1 MGYGFVIGQSSVY
14 RTSALL
20 VAGVLWTLPAWAQSP
35 SAERVEFFETHVRPV
50 LSENCFACHTASR
63 MGGLEMT
70 SRASLL
76 KGGNSGPAIEPGKAG
91 ESLLVQAVRHSHE
104 RLKMPPQGKLA
115 AADIETI
122 ATWID
127 AGAAWPEAPAKTA
140 AARDGEGFVIT
151 PEQRNFWAF
160 QPVRKP
166 PLPAVSKKGRNK
178 DWVRAPIDQ
187 FVLAKLHAAEIRPV
201 GPADKA
207 TLLRRAY
214 IDLTGLPPTPE
225 EIDTFVTDKS
235 SDAFAKVVE
244 RLLASPRYGERWG
257 RYWLDVARYSDDK
270 LNSTQMEPYPH
281 AHRYRD
287 WVIRAFNEDMPY
299 NHFVKAQIA
308 GDFMGAGKD
317 ADWVAGL
324 GFYGLNPQFQDDRID
339 ATMRGFQGLTVGCA
353 QCHDH
358 KFDPIPTEDYY
369 SLLGIFNSSE
379 IDEFPLA
386 KKETVE
392 EYERCEEKVGNE
404 RKALN
409 EFLISE
415 RRQLVRV
422 LAGSTA
428 SYIVAAW
435 RALKAGGEEHELA
448 ARQDDLA
455 GDSFNGEP
463 LDDETFERW
472 VKYLGATP
480 RDHPLFDE
488 FDRLLA
494 SNATED
500 EVGRWASETQRLITD
515 VLREKKKIDRENLV
529 RLGGDANPR
538 KANEVELLSLER
550 DRHFLWRDMAAA
562 QGFDTPV
569 EFESGI
575 LYYAGEKID
584 RFLTPLWKAHADGLR
599 AQVDALEEAMPEKYP
614 FLHVL
619 KDVEKPKNERVHIRG
634 SENNLGAEVPRQ
646 FLTVLGDGKPFT
658 QGSGR
663 RELADAIAGPSNPL
677 TARVMVNRIWL
688 QHFGRGI
695 VGTPSNFGQ
704 MGERPTHPELLDYLA
719 ARFVEEGWSVKA
731 MHREIMLSATYAL
744 SSEFSAKNYETD
756 PDNRLLWRAGRRR
769 LDAEAL
775 RDSMLYVSGNLDL
788 TPGGEPA
795 ALDDPANRRRTVYG
809 YVSRRRIDKVLGL
822 FDFPNPNKTSPR
834 RFGTN
839 TPLQGLFLLN
849 SEFVMRQAER
859 LTDRLERETAGEA
872 DRIRRAYRLLYGRRP
887 TKEEVNVGRRF
898 LAGDAGRW
906 PQYAQVLMTSN
917 EFLYVQ

>member
-1 MGYGFVIGQSSVY
+1 MIRQSSVY
-14 RTSALL
+14 RNLGLL
-20 VAGVLWTLPAWAQSP
+20 VACSLWAPSARAQSP
-35 SAERVEFFETHVRPV
+35 GAEAAEFFEMRVRPV
-50 LSENCFACHTASR
+50 LARNCFACHTASR

-70 SRASLL
+70 SRESLL
-76 KGGNSGPAIEPGKAG
+76 KGGNSGPAIEPGKPA
-91 ESLLVQAVRHSHE
+91 ESLLLQVVRHTHE
-104 RLKMPPQGKLA
+104 RLRMPPEGRLKAAEIDALA
-115 AADIETI
+115 AWIE
-122 ATWID
+122 D
-127 AGAAWPEAPAKTA
+127 GALWPESLASTASAKQS
-140 AARDGEGFVIT
+140 DGFEIT

-160 QPVRKP
+160 QPVRDTP
-166 PLPAVSKKGRNK
+166 WPEVRDKK
-178 DWVRAPIDQ
+178 WPRAPIDR
-187 FVLAKLHAAEIRPV
+187 FILAKLESEGLEPAPF
-201 GPADKA
+201 ADKS

-225 EIDTFVTDKS
+225 EVDAFVNDKS
-235 SDAFAKVVE
+235 SGAFAKVVE
-244 RLLASPRYGERWG
+244 RLLESPRYGERWG

-270 LNSTQMEPYPH
+270 LNSTQMDPYPN

-287 WVIRAFNEDMPY
+287 WVIRAFNEDRPY
-299 NHFVKAQIA
+299 DQFVKAQIA
-308 GDFMGAGKD
+308 GDFVGDGKD
-317 ADWVAGL
+317 PDWVAGL

-339 ATMRGFQGLTVGCA
+339 ATMRGFQALTVGCA

-386 KKETVE
+386 EKETVE
-392 EYERCEEKVGNE
+392 EYERWERRVGNE

-409 EFLISE
+409 QFLENE

-422 LAGSTA
+422 LAGQIA

-435 RALKAGGEEHELA
+435 RVLKADGEEMEFA
-448 ARQDDLA
+448 ARQIDFDR
-455 GDSFNGEP
+455 
-463 LDDETFERW
+463 ETLERW

-480 RDHPLFDE
+480 RDHPLLDE

-494 SNATED
+494 SNATQD
-500 EVGRWASETQRLITD
+500 EVGRWASETQQLITEI
-515 VLREKKKIDRENLV
+515 LREKRKINRENEI
-529 RLGGDANPR
+529 RLGGDDSSKNL
-538 KANEVELLSLER
+538 NDVELLSLER
-550 DRHFLWRDMAAA
+550 DRHFLWRDVAAA
-562 QGFDTPV
+562 QGFDTPA

-584 RFLTPLWKAHADGLR
+584 RFLTPLWRAHADRQR
-599 AQVDALEEAMPEKYP
+599 AKVEALEKSIPQKYP

-619 KDVEKPKNERVHIRG
+619 KDVDHPKNEHVHIRG
-634 SENNLGAEVPRQ
+634 NKGNLGEEVPRR

-658 QGSGR
+658 EGSGR
-663 RELADAIAGPSNPL
+663 RELADVIVDAANPL
-677 TARVMVNRIWL
+677 TARVMVNRVWL
-688 QHFGRGI
+688 RHFGRGI

-719 ARFVEEGWSVKA
+719 ARFVEEGWSIKA

-744 SSEFSAKNYETD
+744 SGEFSAKNHEAD
-756 PDNRLLWRAGRRR
+756 PENRLLWRAHRRR

-775 RDSMLYVSGNLDL
+775 RDSMLFVSGNLDL

-795 ALDDPANRRRTVYG
+795 SLDDPANRRRTVYG
-809 YVSRRRIDKVLGL
+809 YVSRRRLDKTLGL

-839 TPLQGLFLLN
+839 TPLQGLFFLN

-859 LTDRLERETAGEA
+859 LTDRLGRDPDSNEA
-872 DRIRRAYRLLYGRRP
+872 AKIRQAYRLLYGRRP
-887 TKEEVNVGRRF
+887 SKQEVRLGRRF
-898 LAGDAGRW
+898 LDGDVSRW
-906 PQYAQVLMTSN
+906 SHYAQVLMTSN
-917 EFLYVQ
+917 EFMYVQ

>member
-1 MGYGFVIGQSSVY
+1 M
-14 RTSALL
+14 
-20 VAGVLWTLPAWAQSP
+20 
-35 SAERVEFFETHVRPV
+35 
-50 LSENCFACHTASR
+50 
-63 MGGLEMT
+63 
-70 SRASLL
+70 
-76 KGGNSGPAIEPGKAG
+76 
-91 ESLLVQAVRHSHE
+91 
-104 RLKMPPQGKLA
+104 
-115 AADIETI
+115 
-122 ATWID
+122 
-127 AGAAWPEAPAKTA
+127 
-140 AARDGEGFVIT
+140 
-151 PEQRNFWAF
+151 
-160 QPVRKP
+160 
-166 PLPAVSKKGRNK
+166 
-178 DWVRAPIDQ
+178 
-187 FVLAKLHAAEIRPV
+187 
-201 GPADKA
+201 
-207 TLLRRAY
+207 
-214 IDLTGLPPTPE
+214 
-225 EIDTFVTDKS
+225 
-235 SDAFAKVVE
+235 
-244 RLLASPRYGERWG
+244 
-257 RYWLDVARYSDDK
+257 
-270 LNSTQMEPYPH
+270 
-281 AHRYRD
+281 
-287 WVIRAFNEDMPY
+287 
-299 NHFVKAQIA
+299 
-308 GDFMGAGKD
+308 
-317 ADWVAGL
+317 
-324 GFYGLNPQFQDDRID
+324 
-339 ATMRGFQGLTVGCA
+339 
-353 QCHDH
+353 
-358 KFDPIPTEDYY
+358 
-369 SLLGIFNSSE
+369 
-379 IDEFPLA
+379 
-386 KKETVE
+386 
-392 EYERCEEKVGNE
+392 
-404 RKALN
+404 
-409 EFLISE
+409 
-415 RRQLVRV
+415 
-422 LAGSTA
+422 
-428 SYIVAAW
+428 
-435 RALKAGGEEHELA
+435 
-448 ARQDDLA
+448 
-455 GDSFNGEP
+455 
-463 LDDETFERW
+463 
-472 VKYLGATP
+472 KYLGATP

-822 FDFPNPNKTSPR
+822 FDFPNPNKTNPR